1 MLNIKQIQYFAACA
15 KTGSFSQ
22 AAELL
27 FTTQSN
33 VSKVIRSMEDDMRTQ
48 LFVRH
53 AKGIELTLEGERAYI
68 HVQRILENIDE
79 LRNRVVQFETDYE
92 EATLS
97 DFLEDTALVSETDKL
112 SDDDN
117 MVRLMTIHGSKGLE
131 FPYVFLCGM
140 EDRIFPSSMALNSDD
155 EDALEEERR
164 LCYVVITR
172 AMKRLYLSCARTRMM
187 HGSRN
192 WNDISRFVK

>member
-53 AKGIELTLEGERAYI
+53 AKGIEADTGRRACIYPC
-68 HVQRILENIDE
+68 
-79 LRNRVVQFETDYE
+79 
-92 EATLS
+92 A
-97 DFLEDTALVSETDKL
+97 EDPGKY
-112 SDDDN
+112 
-117 MVRLMTIHGSKGLE
+117 R
-131 FPYVFLCGM
+131 
-140 EDRIFPSSMALNSDD
+140 
-155 EDALEEERR
+155 
-164 LCYVVITR
+164 
-172 AMKRLYLSCARTRMM
+172 
-187 HGSRN
+187 
-192 WNDISRFVK
+192 